1 MPMIIGEPLAF
12 AVLALWRT
20 SFGDKSSGS
29 LRVLLE
35 CLLLVSIH
43 MAFGLKSYCD
53 PRIGVGR
60 SRCCQ
65 RQFPLVWQT
74 FGELFDHLLLRNVG
88 LFEKSHLV
96 LEIDLDSVLFLKPS
110 ALCIDQWS
118 GCCDAESLCHT
129 VFDLIP
135 SIGFASDVVTIPL

>member
-20 SFGDKSSGS
+20 CFGDKSSGS

-43 MAFGLKSYCD
+43 MAFGLKSYSD
-53 PRIGVGR
+53 PRIGIGR
-60 SRCCQ
+60 SRCGQ

-74 FGELFDHLLLRNVG
+74 FSELFDHLLFRDIG
-88 LFEKSHLV
+88 LFKKSHLV
-96 LEIDLDSVLFLKPS
+96 LEVDLDGVIFLEPS
-110 ALCIDQWS
+110 ALCID
-118 GCCDAESLCHT
+118 
-129 VFDLIP
+129 
-135 SIGFASDVVTIPL
+135 